1 MNNCKNTNLLQEERK
16 ILLMQCDNGAYFQS
30 ISRASDAGG
39 VIRTQASGVS
49 NAVSDE
55 AGVTRTLLPLQTCGN
70 HDVTGRGDGG
80 GWGDITPEMC
90 DYIRRG
96 ADVRSVLVK
105 SCSGNVDHSR
115 LSDTAIHFKAKLERA
130 RSLFKCHVHHAAG
143 NRLGVCARQNFGL
156 LRSKGA
162 ICDAVAVHSP

>member
-1 MNNCKNTNLLQEERK
+1 MNNCKNTILLQEERK
-16 ILLMQCDNGAYFQS
+16 LLMMQCDSGANFQS

-49 NAVSDE
+49 GAVSNE
-55 AGVTRTLLPLQTCGN
+55 AGVTSTLLPLQKCGDC
-70 HDVTGRGDGG
+70 DVTGRGDGE
-80 GWGDITPEMC
+80 GDVTPEMC

-115 LSDTAIHFKAKLERA
+115 LSNTAVHFKAKLERA
-130 RSLFKCHVHHAAG
+130 RFLFKRHVHHAAG
-143 NRLGVCARQNFGL
+143 NRLRV
-156 LRSKGA
+156 
-162 ICDAVAVHSP
+162 